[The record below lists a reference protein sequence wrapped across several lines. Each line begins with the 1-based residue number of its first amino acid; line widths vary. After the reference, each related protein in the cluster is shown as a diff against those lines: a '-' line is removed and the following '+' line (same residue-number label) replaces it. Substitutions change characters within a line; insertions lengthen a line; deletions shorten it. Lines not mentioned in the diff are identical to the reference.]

1 MIRLDAVSKIYPGD
15 VAALSNVHLHI
26 GAGEFVSI
34 VGQSGTGKTTL
45 VKLLIAEE
53 SPTHGKI
60 EIGGWDISKIRQ
72 GDVPLLRRQMGVI
85 FQDFKLLPNKT
96 GAENI
101 AFALEVAGE
110 KRAHIQLAVKQLL
123 ELVGMQHAAD
133 RFPHQMSGGEQQRV
147 AIARALAHKPK
158 ILVADEPTGNLDT
171 LSTEE
176 VIRILKKINEFGTTV
191 LLVTHN
197 RDVVNGLQR
206 RVVTLDKGRVLHDQ
220 KTGKYVI

>member
-1 MIRLDAVSKIYPGD
+1 
-15 VAALSNVHLHI
+15 
-26 GAGEFVSI
+26 
-34 VGQSGTGKTTL
+34 
-45 VKLLIAEE
+45 
-53 SPTHGKI
+53 
-60 EIGGWDISKIRQ
+60 
-72 GDVPLLRRQMGVI
+72 
-85 FQDFKLLPNKT
+85 
-96 GAENI
+96 
-101 AFALEVAGE
+101 
-110 KRAHIQLAVKQLL
+110 
-123 ELVGMQHAAD
+123 MQHAAD